1 MLYHRIF
8 YNSIY
13 EYYARKSKFHD
24 IPYNV
29 ILFFHARNMLYHR
42 MIYIHIFLFHAR
54 TTVIHHMARSN
65 LYVSRANNNDF
76 PRNHGILTLCDHE
89 YIALTLYSLYNHILC
104 AHVYISVYRRN
115 LRTYLFFLRADIVR
129 YHYIL
134 YIAMGMIFHEDKA

>member
-13 EYYARKSKFHD
+13 EYYARKSKIHD
-24 IPYNV
+24 IPYNM

-65 LYVSRANNNDF
+65 LYVSHANNNDF
-76 PRNHGILTLCDHE
+76 PHNHGILTLCDHE
-89 YIALTLYSLYNHILC
+89 YIALTLYSLTTIFYAPMCTAAIC
-104 AHVYISVYRRN
+104 AP
-115 LRTYLFFLRADIVR
+115 
-129 YHYIL
+129 
-134 YIAMGMIFHEDKA
+134 IFSFCVLTSYDTTTSRWV